1 MAQFPQG
8 LRQIESRCNAG
19 ERRVLDQLRQCL
31 DDQHLV
37 WHDLPVGE
45 TARQPDFIVLGP
57 GLGLLLLE
65 VKDWKLATIRQATPD
80 RVELATAS
88 GPVMT
93 AHPLRQVRDHAMA
106 LADALQRDPALVHDE
121 GPHRGRLA
129 LRYGWGAVMSN
140 LRRAEVAA
148 LPGFDAVFPPARTLL
163 RDDLDDSVD
172 PEAFVQRLSGLF
184 TVDMA
189 QRLTPAQ
196 RERIRWHLFPELRLG
211 APAPVPP
218 AQDNAERPD
227 PQPDEVPDL
236 LQVMDLQQE
245 QVARTLG
252 EGHRVI
258 HGVAGSGKTMI
269 LVHRARLLAHEAEPA
284 RPVLV
289 LCYNRA
295 LADRIEALIAPDEA
309 LRPRLQVRTFHGWCA
324 ELARRHRI
332 AVPPAP
338 EGQDDTD
345 APARLARAVIAAADA
360 GRVPLGGHH
369 AVLIDEA
376 HDFEDGWL
384 RLAAAMSD
392 PAARR
397 LLVLYDDAQSIYQRL
412 RQRFSFASVGIQA
425 RGRTSVLRLNYRNT
439 AEVLGLALR
448 FARGLL
454 PERGRD
460 REAGRGDEDGV
471 AGVAPSSS
479 GRRGPRP
486 VLIRARSEHEEAE
499 LLAARIA
506 DAVAAGTAAGEIA
519 VLCRTRAQMAP
530 IAEAL
535 ARRGL
540 PLQSMGSAGFQHFDW
555 RQAGIRLVTLHS
567 AKGLEFA
574 HVHVAGLQ
582 RLPWRDET
590 LEDAVRLVYVAMT
603 RATQSLVLSCC
614 GSSPV
619 VERLQAALQEQGLEP
634 ALQ

>member
-31 DDQHLV
+31 DDQHIV

-45 TARQPDFIVLGP
+45 AARQPDFIVLGP

-106 LADALQRDPALVHDE
+106 LADLLQRDPALVHDD

-172 PEAFVQRLSGLF
+172 PETFVQRLSGLF
-184 TVDMA
+184 TVDLP

-211 APAPVPP
+211 APAPAPTPAEAPP
-218 AQDNAERPD
+218 
-227 PQPDEVPDL
+227 EVPDL

-252 EGHRVI
+252 DGHRVI

-269 LVHRARLLAHEAEPA
+269 LVHRARLLAREAEPA

-295 LADRIEALIAPDEA
+295 LADRIEALIAPDEP
-309 LRPRLQVRTFHGWCA
+309 LRARLQVRTFHGWCA

-332 AVPPAP
+332 AVPAPP
-338 EGQDDTD
+338 EGQDDAD
-345 APARLARAVIAAADA
+345 APARLAQAVIAAADA

-376 HDFEDGWL
+376 HDFEDDWL
-384 RLAAAMSD
+384 RLAAAMTD

-412 RQRFSFASVGIQA
+412 RRRFSFTSVGIQA

-460 REAGRGDEDGV
+460 REAGRDDEDDRV
-471 AGVAPSSS
+471 TGVAPSSS

-486 VLIRARSEHEEAE
+486 VLIRARSAHEEAE

-506 DAVAAGTAAGEIA
+506 DAVVAGTPLGEIA

-555 RQAGIRLVTLHS
+555 SQAGIRLVTLHS

-619 VERLQAALQEQGLEP
+619 VERLQAAMQEQGLEP

>member
-1 MAQFPQG
+1 MTR
-8 LRQIESRCNAG
+8 L
-19 ERRVLDQLRQCL
+19 
-31 DDQHLV
+31 
-37 WHDLPVGE
+37 DLPLPV
-45 TARQPDFIVLGP
+45 PP
-57 GLGLLLLE
+57 M
-65 VKDWKLATIRQATPD
+65 TPM
-80 RVELATAS
+80 VW
-88 GPVMT
+88 P
-93 AHPLRQVRDHAMA
+93 
-106 LADALQRDPALVHDE
+106 
-121 GPHRGRLA
+121 RLA
-129 LRYGWGAVMSN
+129 VKLMS
-140 LRRAEVAA
+140 
-148 LPGFDAVFPPARTLL
+148 D
-163 RDDLDDSVD
+163 
-172 PEAFVQRLSGLF
+172 
-184 TVDMA
+184 
-189 QRLTPAQ
+189 
-196 RERIRWHLFPELRLG
+196 RLG
-211 APAPVPP
+211 APAPAPTPAEAPP
-218 AQDNAERPD
+218 
-227 PQPDEVPDL
+227 EVPDL

-252 EGHRVI
+252 DGHRVI

-269 LVHRARLLAHEAEPA
+269 LVHRARLLAREAEPA

-295 LADRIEALIAPDEA
+295 LADRIEALIAPDEP
-309 LRPRLQVRTFHGWCA
+309 LRARLQVRTFHGWCA

-332 AVPPAP
+332 AVPAAP

-345 APARLARAVIAAADA
+345 APARLAQAVIAAADA

-384 RLAAAMSD
+384 RLAAAMTD

-412 RQRFSFASVGIQA
+412 RRRFSFTSVGIQA

-460 REAGRGDEDGV
+460 REAGRDDEDDRV
-471 AGVAPSSS
+471 TGVAPSSS

-506 DAVAAGTAAGEIA
+506 DAVVAGTPLGEIA

-555 RQAGIRLVTLHS
+555 SQAGIRLVTLHS

-614 GSSPV
+614 GPSPV
-619 VERLQAALQEQGLEP
+619 VERLQAALLEQGLEP

>member
-31 DDQHLV
+31 DDQHIV

-45 TARQPDFIVLGP
+45 AARQPDFIVLGP

-106 LADALQRDPALVHDE
+106 LADLLQRDPALVHDD

-172 PEAFVQRLSGLF
+172 PETFVQRLSGLF
-184 TVDMA
+184 TVDLA

-211 APAPVPP
+211 APAPAPTPAEAPP
-218 AQDNAERPD
+218 
-227 PQPDEVPDL
+227 EVPDL

-252 EGHRVI
+252 DGHRVI

-269 LVHRARLLAHEAEPA
+269 LVHRARLLAREAEPA

-295 LADRIEALIAPDEA
+295 LADRIEALVAPDEP
-309 LRPRLQVRTFHGWCA
+309 LRARLQVRTFHGWCA

-332 AVPPAP
+332 AVPAPP
-338 EGQDDTD
+338 EGQDDAD
-345 APARLARAVIAAADA
+345 APARLAQAVIAAADA

-376 HDFEDGWL
+376 HDFEDDWL
-384 RLAAAMSD
+384 RLAAAMTD

-412 RQRFSFASVGIQA
+412 RRRFSFTSVGIQA

-460 REAGRGDEDGV
+460 REAGRDDEDDRV
-471 AGVAPSSS
+471 TGVAPSSS

-486 VLIRARSEHEEAE
+486 VLIRARSAHEEAE

-506 DAVAAGTAAGEIA
+506 DAVVAGTPLGEIA

-555 RQAGIRLVTLHS
+555 SQAGIRLVTLHS

-619 VERLQAALQEQGLEP
+619 VERLQAALQEQGLES

>member
-31 DDQHLV
+31 DDQHIV

-45 TARQPDFIVLGP
+45 AARQPDFIVLGP

-106 LADALQRDPALVHDE
+106 LADLLQRDPALVHDD

-172 PEAFVQRLSGLF
+172 PETFVQRLSGLF
-184 TVDMA
+184 TVDLA

-211 APAPVPP
+211 APAPAPTPAEAPP
-218 AQDNAERPD
+218 
-227 PQPDEVPDL
+227 EVPDL

-252 EGHRVI
+252 DGHRVI

-269 LVHRARLLAHEAEPA
+269 LVHRARLLASEAEPA

-295 LADRIEALIAPDEA
+295 LADRIEALVAPDEP
-309 LRPRLQVRTFHGWCA
+309 LRARLQVRTFHGWCA

-332 AVPPAP
+332 AVPAPP
-338 EGQDDTD
+338 EGQDDAD
-345 APARLARAVIAAADA
+345 APARLAQAVIAAADA

-376 HDFEDGWL
+376 HDFEDDWL
-384 RLAAAMSD
+384 RLAAAMTD

-412 RQRFSFASVGIQA
+412 RRRFSFTSVGIQA

-460 REAGRGDEDGV
+460 REAGRDDEDDRV
-471 AGVAPSSS
+471 TGVAPSSS

-506 DAVAAGTAAGEIA
+506 DAVVAGTPLGEIA

-555 RQAGIRLVTLHS
+555 SQAGIRLVTLHS

>member
-31 DDQHLV
+31 DDQHIV

-45 TARQPDFIVLGP
+45 AARQPDFIVLGP

-106 LADALQRDPALVHDE
+106 LADLLQRDPALVHDD

-172 PEAFVQRLSGLF
+172 PETFVQRLSGLF
-184 TVDMA
+184 TVDLA

-211 APAPVPP
+211 APAPAPTPAEAPP
-218 AQDNAERPD
+218 
-227 PQPDEVPDL
+227 EVPDL

-252 EGHRVI
+252 DGHRVI

-269 LVHRARLLAHEAEPA
+269 LVHRARLLAREAEPA

-295 LADRIEALIAPDEA
+295 LADRIEALIAPDEP
-309 LRPRLQVRTFHGWCA
+309 LRARLQVRTFHGWCA

-332 AVPPAP
+332 AVPAPP
-338 EGQDDTD
+338 EGQDDAD
-345 APARLARAVIAAADA
+345 APARLAQAVIAAADA

-384 RLAAAMSD
+384 RLAAAMTD

-412 RQRFSFASVGIQA
+412 RRRFSFTSVGIQA

-460 REAGRGDEDGV
+460 REAGRDDEDDRV
-471 AGVAPSSS
+471 TGVAPSSS

-506 DAVAAGTAAGEIA
+506 DAVVAGTPLGEIA

-555 RQAGIRLVTLHS
+555 SQAGIRLVTLHS

>member
-31 DDQHLV
+31 DDQHIV

-45 TARQPDFIVLGP
+45 AARQPDFIVLGP

-106 LADALQRDPALVHDE
+106 LADLLQRDPALVHDD

-172 PEAFVQRLSGLF
+172 PETFVQRLSGLF
-184 TVDMA
+184 TVDLA

-211 APAPVPP
+211 APAPAPTPAEAPP
-218 AQDNAERPD
+218 
-227 PQPDEVPDL
+227 EVPDL

-252 EGHRVI
+252 DGHRVI

-269 LVHRARLLAHEAEPA
+269 LVHRARLLAREAEPA

-295 LADRIEALIAPDEA
+295 LADRIEALIAPDEP
-309 LRPRLQVRTFHGWCA
+309 LRARLQVRTFHGWCA

-332 AVPPAP
+332 AVPAPP
-338 EGQDDTD
+338 EGQDDAD
-345 APARLARAVIAAADA
+345 APARLAQAVIAAADA

-384 RLAAAMSD
+384 RLAAAMTD

-412 RQRFSFASVGIQA
+412 RRRFSFTSVGIQA

-460 REAGRGDEDGV
+460 REAGRDDEDDRV
-471 AGVAPSSS
+471 TGVAPSSS

-506 DAVAAGTAAGEIA
+506 DAVVAGTPLGEIA

-555 RQAGIRLVTLHS
+555 SQAGIRLVTLHS

-582 RLPWRDET
+582 RLPWRYET

-614 GSSPV
+614 GPSPV
-619 VERLQAALQEQGLEP
+619 VERLQAALLEQGLEP

>member
-1 MAQFPQG
+1 MRSG
-8 LRQIESRCNAG
+8 RRKISR
-19 ERRVLDQLRQCL
+19 D
-31 DDQHLV
+31 
-37 WHDLPVGE
+37 
-45 TARQPDFIVLGP
+45 
-57 GLGLLLLE
+57 
-65 VKDWKLATIRQATPD
+65 
-80 RVELATAS
+80 
-88 GPVMT
+88 
-93 AHPLRQVRDHAMA
+93 VRKIT
-106 LADALQRDPALVHDE
+106 
-121 GPHRGRLA
+121 G
-129 LRYGWGAVMSN
+129 
-140 LRRAEVAA
+140 LRRAEYR
-148 LPGFDAVFPPARTLL
+148 ARSPIL
-163 RDDLDDSVD
+163 
-172 PEAFVQRLSGLF
+172 RLSGANVLVGNLDF
-184 TVDMA
+184 GD
-189 QRLTPAQ
+189 QRVKL
-196 RERIRWHLFPELRLG
+196 RI
-211 APAPVPP
+211 V
-218 AQDNAERPD
+218 
-227 PQPDEVPDL
+227 
-236 LQVMDLQQE
+236 
-245 QVARTLG
+245 VALP
-252 EGHRVI
+252 
-258 HGVAGSGKTMI
+258 GVAGSGKTMI
-269 LVHRARLLAHEAEPA
+269 LVHRARLLAREAEPA

-295 LADRIEALIAPDEA
+295 LADRIEALVAPDEP
-309 LRPRLQVRTFHGWCA
+309 LRARLQVRTFHGWCA

-332 AVPPAP
+332 AVPAPP
-338 EGQDDTD
+338 EGQDDAD
-345 APARLARAVIAAADA
+345 APARLAQAVIAAADA

-384 RLAAAMSD
+384 RLAAAMTD

-412 RQRFSFASVGIQA
+412 RRRFSFTSVGIQA

-460 REAGRGDEDGV
+460 REAGRDDEDDRV
-471 AGVAPSSS
+471 TGVAPSSS

-486 VLIRARSEHEEAE
+486 VLIRARSAHEEAE

-506 DAVAAGTAAGEIA
+506 DAVVAGTPLGEIA

-555 RQAGIRLVTLHS
+555 SQAGIRLVTLHS

>member
-31 DDQHLV
+31 DDQHIV

-45 TARQPDFIVLGP
+45 AARQPDFIVLGP

-106 LADALQRDPALVHDE
+106 LADLLQRDPALVHDD

-172 PEAFVQRLSGLF
+172 PETFVQRLCGLF
-184 TVDMA
+184 TVDLP

-211 APAPVPP
+211 APAPAPTPAEAPP
-218 AQDNAERPD
+218 
-227 PQPDEVPDL
+227 EVPDL

-252 EGHRVI
+252 DGHRVI

-269 LVHRARLLAHEAEPA
+269 LVHRARLLAREAEPA

-295 LADRIEALIAPDEA
+295 LADRIEALIAPDEP
-309 LRPRLQVRTFHGWCA
+309 LRARLQVRTFHGWCA

-332 AVPPAP
+332 AVPAPP
-338 EGQDDTD
+338 EGQDDAD
-345 APARLARAVIAAADA
+345 APARLAQAVIAAADA

-376 HDFEDGWL
+376 HDFEDDWL
-384 RLAAAMSD
+384 RLAAAMTD

-412 RQRFSFASVGIQA
+412 RRRFSFTSVGIQA

-460 REAGRGDEDGV
+460 REAGRDDEDDRV
-471 AGVAPSSS
+471 TGVAPSSS

-506 DAVAAGTAAGEIA
+506 DAVVAGTPLGEIA

-555 RQAGIRLVTLHS
+555 SQAGIRLVTLHS

>member
-31 DDQHLV
+31 DDQHIV

-45 TARQPDFIVLGP
+45 AARQPDFIVLGP

-106 LADALQRDPALVHDE
+106 LADLLQRDPALVHDD

-172 PEAFVQRLSGLF
+172 PETFVHRLCGLF
-184 TVDMA
+184 TVDLP

-211 APAPVPP
+211 APAPAPTPAEAPP
-218 AQDNAERPD
+218 
-227 PQPDEVPDL
+227 EVPDL

-252 EGHRVI
+252 DGHRVI

-269 LVHRARLLAHEAEPA
+269 LVHRARLLASEAEPA

-295 LADRIEALIAPDEA
+295 LADRIEALIAPDEP
-309 LRPRLQVRTFHGWCA
+309 LRARLQVRTFHGWCA

-332 AVPPAP
+332 AVPAAP

-345 APARLARAVIAAADA
+345 APERLAQAVIAAADA

-384 RLAAAMSD
+384 RLAAAMTD

-412 RQRFSFASVGIQA
+412 RRRFSFTSVGIQA

-460 REAGRGDEDGV
+460 REAGRDDEDDRV
-471 AGVAPSSS
+471 TGVAPSSS

-506 DAVAAGTAAGEIA
+506 DAVVAGTPLGEIA

-540 PLQSMGSAGFQHFDW
+540 PLQSMGSTGFQHFDW
-555 RQAGIRLVTLHS
+555 SQAGIRLVTLHS

-614 GSSPV
+614 GPSPV

>member
-19 ERRVLDQLRQCL
+19 ERRVLDQLRQRL
-31 DDQHLV
+31 DDQHIV

-45 TARQPDFIVLGP
+45 AARQPDFIVLGP

-106 LADALQRDPALVHDE
+106 LADLLQRDPALVHDD

-172 PEAFVQRLSGLF
+172 PETFVQRLSGLF
-184 TVDMA
+184 TVDLA

-211 APAPVPP
+211 APAPAPTPAEAPP
-218 AQDNAERPD
+218 
-227 PQPDEVPDL
+227 EVPDL

-252 EGHRVI
+252 DGHRVI

-269 LVHRARLLAHEAEPA
+269 LVHRARLLAREAEPA

-295 LADRIEALIAPDEA
+295 LADRIEALVAPDEP
-309 LRPRLQVRTFHGWCA
+309 LRARLQVRTFHGWCA

-332 AVPPAP
+332 AVPAPP
-338 EGQDDTD
+338 EGQDDAD
-345 APARLARAVIAAADA
+345 APARLAQAVIAAADA

-384 RLAAAMSD
+384 RLAAAMTD

-412 RQRFSFASVGIQA
+412 RRRFSFTSVGIQA

-460 REAGRGDEDGV
+460 REAGRDDEDDRV
-471 AGVAPSSS
+471 TGVAPSSS

-486 VLIRARSEHEEAE
+486 VLIRARSAHEEAE

-506 DAVAAGTAAGEIA
+506 DAVVAGTPLGEIA

-555 RQAGIRLVTLHS
+555 SQAGIRLVTLHS

>member
-19 ERRVLDQLRQCL
+19 ERRVFDQLRQCL
-31 DDQHLV
+31 DDQHIV

-45 TARQPDFIVLGP
+45 AARQPDFIVLGP

-106 LADALQRDPALVHDE
+106 LADLLQRDPALVHDD

-172 PEAFVQRLSGLF
+172 PETFVHRLCGLF
-184 TVDMA
+184 TVDLP

-211 APAPVPP
+211 APAPAPTPAEAPP
-218 AQDNAERPD
+218 
-227 PQPDEVPDL
+227 EVPDL

-252 EGHRVI
+252 DGHRVI

-269 LVHRARLLAHEAEPA
+269 LVHRARLLASEAEPA

-295 LADRIEALIAPDEA
+295 LADRIEALIAPDEP
-309 LRPRLQVRTFHGWCA
+309 LRARLQVRTFHGWCA

-332 AVPPAP
+332 AVPAAP

-345 APARLARAVIAAADA
+345 APERLAQAVIAAADA

-384 RLAAAMSD
+384 RLAAAMTD

-412 RQRFSFASVGIQA
+412 RRRFSFTSVGIQA

-460 REAGRGDEDGV
+460 REAGRDDEDDRV
-471 AGVAPSSS
+471 TGVAPSSS

-486 VLIRARSEHEEAE
+486 VLIRARSAHEEAE

-506 DAVAAGTAAGEIA
+506 DAVVAGTPLGEIA

-540 PLQSMGSAGFQHFDW
+540 PLQSMGSTGFQHFDW
-555 RQAGIRLVTLHS
+555 SQAGIRLVTLHS

-614 GSSPV
+614 GPSPV

>member
-8 LRQIESRCNAG
+8 LHQIESRCNAG

-31 DDQHLV
+31 DDRHLV
-37 WHDLPVGE
+37 WHDLPVGA

-80 RVELATAS
+80 QVELATAS
-88 GPVMT
+88 GPVRT
-93 AHPLRQVRDHAMA
+93 AHPLRQARDHAMA
-106 LADALQRDPALVHDE
+106 LADALQRDPALVHDD

-129 LRYGWGAVMSN
+129 FRYGWGAVMSN

-148 LPGFDAVFPPARTLL
+148 LPGFDAVFPPVRTLL

-172 PEAFVQRLSGLF
+172 PDAFVQRLSRLF
-184 TVDMA
+184 TVDLP

-196 RERIRWHLFPELRLG
+196 GDRIRWHLFPELRLG
-211 APAPVPP
+211 APPTLP
-218 AQDNAERPD
+218 PD
-227 PQPDEVPDL
+227 PENAAPAEPPDAVPDL

-252 EGHRVI
+252 DGHRVI

-269 LVHRARLLAHEAEPA
+269 LVHRARRLAQEAEPA

-295 LADRIEALIAPDEA
+295 LADRIEALIAPDEP
-309 LRPRLQVRTFHGWCA
+309 LRTRLQVRTFHGWCA

-332 AVPPAP
+332 AVPAAP
-338 EGQDDTD
+338 EGQDDAD
-345 APARLARAVIAAADA
+345 APARLAQAVIAAADA
-360 GRVPLGGHH
+360 GRVPLGVHH

-384 RLAAAMSD
+384 RLAAAMAD
-392 PAARR
+392 PGARR
-397 LLVLYDDAQSIYQRL
+397 LLVLYDDAQSIYQRQ
-412 RQRFSFASVGIQA
+412 RRRFSFARVGIQA

-454 PERGRD
+454 PERGHD
-460 REAGRGDEDGV
+460 REAGRGDEDDG
-471 AGVAPSSS
+471 ARGVAPSSS

-486 VLIRARSEHEEAE
+486 VLIRARNEWDEAE
-499 LLAARIA
+499 LLAERIA
-506 DAVAAGTAAGEIA
+506 SAAAEGTPLDEIA

-540 PLQSMGSAGFQHFDW
+540 PLQSMGQVGFQHFDW
-555 RQAGIRLVTLHS
+555 QQTGIRLITLHS

-574 HVHVAGLQ
+574 QVHVAGLQ

-603 RATQSLVLSCC
+603 RATQALVLSCC
-614 GSSPV
+614 GTSPV
-619 VERLQAALQEQGLEP
+619 VERLQAALQAGDATP
-634 ALQ
+634 V

>member
-31 DDQHLV
+31 DDQHIV

-45 TARQPDFIVLGP
+45 AARQPDFIVLGP

-106 LADALQRDPALVHDE
+106 LADLLQRDPALVHDD

-172 PEAFVQRLSGLF
+172 PETFVQRLSGLF
-184 TVDMA
+184 TVDLA

-211 APAPVPP
+211 APAPAPTPAEAPP
-218 AQDNAERPD
+218 
-227 PQPDEVPDL
+227 EVPDL

-252 EGHRVI
+252 DGHRVI

-269 LVHRARLLAHEAEPA
+269 LVHRARLLAREAEPA

-295 LADRIEALIAPDEA
+295 LADRIEALVAPDEP
-309 LRPRLQVRTFHGWCA
+309 LRARLQVRTFHGWCA

-332 AVPPAP
+332 AVPAAP
-338 EGQDDTD
+338 EGPDDAD
-345 APARLARAVIAAADA
+345 APARLAQAVIAAADA

-384 RLAAAMSD
+384 RLAAAMAD
-392 PAARR
+392 PGARR

-412 RQRFSFASVGIQA
+412 RRRFSFTSVGIQA

-460 REAGRGDEDGV
+460 REAGRDDEDDRV
-471 AGVAPSSS
+471 TGVAPSSS

-506 DAVAAGTAAGEIA
+506 DAVVAGTPLGEIA

-555 RQAGIRLVTLHS
+555 SQAGIRLVTLHS

-619 VERLQAALQEQGLEP
+619 VERLQAALQEQGLES

>member
-31 DDQHLV
+31 DDQHIV

-45 TARQPDFIVLGP
+45 AARQPDFIVLGP

-106 LADALQRDPALVHDE
+106 LADLLQRDPALVHDD

-172 PEAFVQRLSGLF
+172 PETFVQRLSGLF
-184 TVDMA
+184 TVDLA

-211 APAPVPP
+211 APAPAPTPAEAPP
-218 AQDNAERPD
+218 
-227 PQPDEVPDL
+227 EVPDL

-252 EGHRVI
+252 DGHRVI

-269 LVHRARLLAHEAEPA
+269 LVHRARLLAREAEPA

-295 LADRIEALIAPDEA
+295 LADRIEALIAPDEP
-309 LRPRLQVRTFHGWCA
+309 LRARLQVRTFHGWCA

-332 AVPPAP
+332 AVPAPP
-338 EGQDDTD
+338 EGQDDSD
-345 APARLARAVIAAADA
+345 APARLAQAVIAAADA

-384 RLAAAMSD
+384 RLAAAMTD

-412 RQRFSFASVGIQA
+412 RRRFSFTSVGIQA

-460 REAGRGDEDGV
+460 REAGRDDEDDRV
-471 AGVAPSSS
+471 TGVAPSSS

-506 DAVAAGTAAGEIA
+506 DAVVAGTPLGEIA

-555 RQAGIRLVTLHS
+555 SQAGIRLVTLHS

-614 GSSPV
+614 GPSPV

>member
-31 DDQHLV
+31 DDQHIV

-45 TARQPDFIVLGP
+45 AARQPDFIVLGP

-106 LADALQRDPALVHDE
+106 LADLLQRDPALVHDD

-172 PEAFVQRLSGLF
+172 PETFVQRLSGLF
-184 TVDMA
+184 TVDLA

-211 APAPVPP
+211 EPAPAPAAMPP
-218 AQDNAERPD
+218 ETLP
-227 PQPDEVPDL
+227 EVPDL

-252 EGHRVI
+252 DGHRVI

-269 LVHRARLLAHEAEPA
+269 LVHRARLLAREAEPA

-295 LADRIEALIAPDEA
+295 LADRIEALIAPDEP
-309 LRPRLQVRTFHGWCA
+309 LRARLQVRTFHGWCA

-332 AVPPAP
+332 AVPAPP
-338 EGQDDTD
+338 EGQDDAD
-345 APARLARAVIAAADA
+345 APARLAQAVIAAADA

-376 HDFEDGWL
+376 HDFEDDWL
-384 RLAAAMSD
+384 RLAAAMTD

-412 RQRFSFASVGIQA
+412 RRRFSFTSVGIQA

-460 REAGRGDEDGV
+460 REAGRDDEDDRV
-471 AGVAPSSS
+471 TGVAPSSS

-486 VLIRARSEHEEAE
+486 VLIRARSAHEEAE

-506 DAVAAGTAAGEIA
+506 DAVVAGTPLGEIA

-555 RQAGIRLVTLHS
+555 SQAGIRLVTLHS

>member
-31 DDQHLV
+31 DDQHIV

-45 TARQPDFIVLGP
+45 AARQPDFIVLGP

-106 LADALQRDPALVHDE
+106 LADLLQRDPALVHDD

-172 PEAFVQRLSGLF
+172 PETFVQRLSGLF
-184 TVDMA
+184 TVDLA

-211 APAPVPP
+211 APAPAPTPAEAPP
-218 AQDNAERPD
+218 
-227 PQPDEVPDL
+227 EVPDL

-252 EGHRVI
+252 DGHRVI

-269 LVHRARLLAHEAEPA
+269 LVHRARLLAREAEPA

-295 LADRIEALIAPDEA
+295 LADRIEALVAPDEP
-309 LRPRLQVRTFHGWCA
+309 LRARLQVRTFHGWCA

-332 AVPPAP
+332 AVPAPP
-338 EGQDDTD
+338 EGQDDAD
-345 APARLARAVIAAADA
+345 APARLAQAVIAAADA

-384 RLAAAMSD
+384 RLAAAMTD

-412 RQRFSFASVGIQA
+412 RRRFSFTSVGIQA

-460 REAGRGDEDGV
+460 REAGRDDEDDRV
-471 AGVAPSSS
+471 TGVAPSSS

-506 DAVAAGTAAGEIA
+506 DAVVAGTPLGEIA

-555 RQAGIRLVTLHS
+555 SQAGIRLVTLHS

>member
-31 DDQHLV
+31 DDQHIV

-45 TARQPDFIVLGP
+45 AARQPDFIVLGP

-106 LADALQRDPALVHDE
+106 LADLLQRDPALVHDD

-172 PEAFVQRLSGLF
+172 PETFVQRLSGLF
-184 TVDMA
+184 TVDLA

-211 APAPVPP
+211 APAPAPPP
-218 AQDNAERPD
+218 AEAP
-227 PQPDEVPDL
+227 PEVPDL

-252 EGHRVI
+252 DGHRVI

-269 LVHRARLLAHEAEPA
+269 LVHRARLLAREAEPA

-295 LADRIEALIAPDEA
+295 LADRIEALVAPDEP
-309 LRPRLQVRTFHGWCA
+309 LRARLQVRTFHGWCA

-332 AVPPAP
+332 AVPAAP

-345 APARLARAVIAAADA
+345 APARLAQAVIAAADA

-384 RLAAAMSD
+384 RLAAAMTD

-412 RQRFSFASVGIQA
+412 RRRFSFTSVGIQA
-425 RGRTSVLRLNYRNT
+425 RGRTSVLQLNYRNT

-460 REAGRGDEDGV
+460 REAGRDDEDDRV
-471 AGVAPSSS
+471 TGVAPSSS

-486 VLIRARSEHEEAE
+486 VLIRARSAHEEAE

-506 DAVAAGTAAGEIA
+506 DAVVAGTPLGEIA

-540 PLQSMGSAGFQHFDW
+540 PLQSMGSTGFQHFDW
-555 RQAGIRLVTLHS
+555 SQAGIRLVTLHS

-614 GSSPV
+614 GPSPV
-619 VERLQAALQEQGLEP
+619 VERLQAAMQEQGLEP

>member
-31 DDQHLV
+31 DDQHIV

-45 TARQPDFIVLGP
+45 AARQPDFIVLGP

-106 LADALQRDPALVHDE
+106 LADLLQRDPALVHDD

-172 PEAFVQRLSGLF
+172 PETFVQRLSGLF
-184 TVDMA
+184 TVDLA

-211 APAPVPP
+211 EPAPAPAAMPP
-218 AQDNAERPD
+218 ETLP
-227 PQPDEVPDL
+227 EVPDL

-252 EGHRVI
+252 DGHRVI

-269 LVHRARLLAHEAEPA
+269 LVHRARLLAREAEPA

-295 LADRIEALIAPDEA
+295 LADRIEALIAPDEP
-309 LRPRLQVRTFHGWCA
+309 LRARLQVRTFHGWCA

-332 AVPPAP
+332 AVPAAP
-338 EGQDDTD
+338 EGQDDAD
-345 APARLARAVIAAADA
+345 APARLAQAVIAAADA

-376 HDFEDGWL
+376 HDFEDDWL
-384 RLAAAMSD
+384 RLAAAMTD

-412 RQRFSFASVGIQA
+412 RRRFSFTSVGIQA

-460 REAGRGDEDGV
+460 REAGRDDEDDRV
-471 AGVAPSSS
+471 TGVAPSSS

-486 VLIRARSEHEEAE
+486 VLIRARSAHEEAE

-506 DAVAAGTAAGEIA
+506 DAVVAGTPLGEIA

-555 RQAGIRLVTLHS
+555 SQAGIRLVTLHS

-619 VERLQAALQEQGLEP
+619 VERLQAALQEQGLES

>member
-31 DDQHLV
+31 DDQHIV

-45 TARQPDFIVLGP
+45 AARQPDFIVLGP

-106 LADALQRDPALVHDE
+106 LADLLQRDPALVHDD
-121 GPHRGRLA
+121 GLHRGRLA

-184 TVDMA
+184 TVDLA

-211 APAPVPP
+211 APAPAPPP
-218 AQDNAERPD
+218 AEAP
-227 PQPDEVPDL
+227 PEVPDL

-252 EGHRVI
+252 DGHRVI

-269 LVHRARLLAHEAEPA
+269 LVHRARLLAREAEPA

-295 LADRIEALIAPDEA
+295 LADRIEALVAPDEP
-309 LRPRLQVRTFHGWCA
+309 LRARLQVRTFHGWCA

-332 AVPPAP
+332 AVPAAP
-338 EGQDDTD
+338 EGQDDAD
-345 APARLARAVIAAADA
+345 APARLAQAVIAAADA

-384 RLAAAMSD
+384 RLAAAMTD

-412 RQRFSFASVGIQA
+412 RRRFSFTSVGIQA

-460 REAGRGDEDGV
+460 REAGRDDEDDRV
-471 AGVAPSSS
+471 TGVAPSSS

-506 DAVAAGTAAGEIA
+506 DAVVAGTPLGEIA
-519 VLCRTRAQMAP
+519 VLCRTRSQMAP

-555 RQAGIRLVTLHS
+555 SQAGIRLVTLHS

-614 GSSPV
+614 GPSPV
-619 VERLQAALQEQGLEP
+619 VERLQAALLEQGLEP

>member
-19 ERRVLDQLRQCL
+19 ERRVFDQLRQCL
-31 DDQHLV
+31 DDQHIV

-45 TARQPDFIVLGP
+45 AARQPDFIVLGP

-106 LADALQRDPALVHDE
+106 LADLLQRDPALVHDD

-172 PEAFVQRLSGLF
+172 PETFVHRLCGLF
-184 TVDMA
+184 TVDLP

-211 APAPVPP
+211 APAPAPTPAEAPP
-218 AQDNAERPD
+218 
-227 PQPDEVPDL
+227 EVPDL

-252 EGHRVI
+252 DGHRVI

-269 LVHRARLLAHEAEPA
+269 LVHRARLLASEAEPA

-295 LADRIEALIAPDEA
+295 LADRIEALIAPDEP
-309 LRPRLQVRTFHGWCA
+309 LRARLQVRTFHGWCA

-332 AVPPAP
+332 AVPAAP

-345 APARLARAVIAAADA
+345 APERLAQAVIAAADA

-384 RLAAAMSD
+384 RLAAAMTD

-412 RQRFSFASVGIQA
+412 RRRFSFTSVGIQA

-460 REAGRGDEDGV
+460 REAGRDDEDDRV
-471 AGVAPSSS
+471 TGVAPSSS

-486 VLIRARSEHEEAE
+486 VLIRARSAHEEAE

-506 DAVAAGTAAGEIA
+506 DAVVAGTPLGEIA

-555 RQAGIRLVTLHS
+555 SQAGIRLVTLHS

>member
-31 DDQHLV
+31 DDQHIV

-45 TARQPDFIVLGP
+45 AARQPDFIVLGP

-106 LADALQRDPALVHDE
+106 LADLLQRDPALVHDD

-172 PEAFVQRLSGLF
+172 PETFVHRLCGLF
-184 TVDMA
+184 TVDLP

-211 APAPVPP
+211 APAPAPTPAEAPP
-218 AQDNAERPD
+218 
-227 PQPDEVPDL
+227 EVPDL

-252 EGHRVI
+252 DGHRVI

-269 LVHRARLLAHEAEPA
+269 LVHRARLLAQEAEPA

-295 LADRIEALIAPDEA
+295 LADRIEALIAPDEP
-309 LRPRLQVRTFHGWCA
+309 LRARLQVRTFHGWCA

-332 AVPPAP
+332 AVPAAP
-338 EGQDDTD
+338 EGPDDAD
-345 APARLARAVIAAADA
+345 APARLAQAVIAAADA

-384 RLAAAMSD
+384 RLAAAMAD
-392 PAARR
+392 PGARR

-412 RQRFSFASVGIQA
+412 RRRFSFTSVGIQA

-460 REAGRGDEDGV
+460 REAGRDDEDDRV
-471 AGVAPSSS
+471 TGVAPSSS

-506 DAVAAGTAAGEIA
+506 DAVVAGTPLGEIA

-555 RQAGIRLVTLHS
+555 SQAGIRLVTLHS

-619 VERLQAALQEQGLEP
+619 VERLQAALQEQGLES

>member
-31 DDQHLV
+31 DDQHIV

-45 TARQPDFIVLGP
+45 AARQPDFIVLGP

-106 LADALQRDPALVHDE
+106 LADLLQRDPALVHDD

-172 PEAFVQRLSGLF
+172 PETFVQRLSGLF
-184 TVDMA
+184 TVDLA

-211 APAPVPP
+211 APAPAPTPAEAPP
-218 AQDNAERPD
+218 
-227 PQPDEVPDL
+227 EVPDL

-252 EGHRVI
+252 DGHRVI

-269 LVHRARLLAHEAEPA
+269 LVHRARLLAREAEPA

-295 LADRIEALIAPDEA
+295 LADRIEALIAPDEP
-309 LRPRLQVRTFHGWCA
+309 LRARLQVRTFHGWCA

-332 AVPPAP
+332 AVPAPP
-338 EGQDDTD
+338 EGQDDAD
-345 APARLARAVIAAADA
+345 APARLAQAVIAAADA

-384 RLAAAMSD
+384 RLAAAMTD

-412 RQRFSFASVGIQA
+412 RRRFSFTSVGIQA

-460 REAGRGDEDGV
+460 REAGRDDEDDRV
-471 AGVAPSSS
+471 TGVAPSSS

-486 VLIRARSEHEEAE
+486 VLIRARSAHEEAE

-506 DAVAAGTAAGEIA
+506 DAVVAGTPLGEIA

-555 RQAGIRLVTLHS
+555 SQAGIRLVTLHS

>member
-31 DDQHLV
+31 DDQHIV

-45 TARQPDFIVLGP
+45 AARQPDFIVLGP

-106 LADALQRDPALVHDE
+106 LADLLQRDPALVHDD

-172 PEAFVQRLSGLF
+172 PETFVQRLSGLF
-184 TVDMA
+184 TVDLA

-211 APAPVPP
+211 APAPAPTPAEAPP
-218 AQDNAERPD
+218 
-227 PQPDEVPDL
+227 EVPDL

-252 EGHRVI
+252 DGHRVI

-269 LVHRARLLAHEAEPA
+269 LVHRARLLAREAEPA

-295 LADRIEALIAPDEA
+295 LADRIEALVAPDEP
-309 LRPRLQVRTFHGWCA
+309 LRARLQVRTFHGWCA

-332 AVPPAP
+332 AVPAPP
-338 EGQDDTD
+338 EGQDDAD
-345 APARLARAVIAAADA
+345 APARLAQAVIAAADA

-376 HDFEDGWL
+376 HDFEDDWL
-384 RLAAAMSD
+384 RLAAAMTD

-412 RQRFSFASVGIQA
+412 RRRFSFTSVGIQA

-460 REAGRGDEDGV
+460 REAGRDDEDDRV
-471 AGVAPSSS
+471 TGVAPSSS

-486 VLIRARSEHEEAE
+486 VLIRARSAHEEAE

-506 DAVAAGTAAGEIA
+506 DAVVAGTPLGEIA

-555 RQAGIRLVTLHS
+555 SQAGIRLVTLHS

-614 GSSPV
+614 GPSPV

>member
-31 DDQHLV
+31 DDQHIV

-45 TARQPDFIVLGP
+45 AARQPDFIVLGP

-106 LADALQRDPALVHDE
+106 LADLLQRDPALVHDD

-172 PEAFVQRLSGLF
+172 PETFVQRLSGLF
-184 TVDMA
+184 TVDLA

-211 APAPVPP
+211 APAPAPTPAEAPP
-218 AQDNAERPD
+218 
-227 PQPDEVPDL
+227 EVPDL

-252 EGHRVI
+252 DGHRVI

-269 LVHRARLLAHEAEPA
+269 LVHRARLLAREAEPA

-295 LADRIEALIAPDEA
+295 LADRIEALVAPDEP
-309 LRPRLQVRTFHGWCA
+309 LRARLQVRTFHGWCA

-332 AVPPAP
+332 AVPAAP
-338 EGQDDTD
+338 EGQDDAD
-345 APARLARAVIAAADA
+345 APARLAQAVIAAADA

-384 RLAAAMSD
+384 RLAAAMTD

-412 RQRFSFASVGIQA
+412 RRRFSFTSVGIQA

-460 REAGRGDEDGV
+460 REAGRDDEDDRV
-471 AGVAPSSS
+471 TGVAPSSS

-486 VLIRARSEHEEAE
+486 VLIRARSAHEEAE

-506 DAVAAGTAAGEIA
+506 DAVVAGTPLGEIA

-555 RQAGIRLVTLHS
+555 SQAGIRLVTLHS

>member
-31 DDQHLV
+31 DDQHIV

-45 TARQPDFIVLGP
+45 AARQPDFIVLGP

-88 GPVMT
+88 GPVMA

-106 LADALQRDPALVHDE
+106 LADLLQRDPALVHDD

-172 PEAFVQRLSGLF
+172 PETFVQRLSGLF
-184 TVDMA
+184 TVDLA

-211 APAPVPP
+211 EPAPAPAAMPP
-218 AQDNAERPD
+218 ETLP
-227 PQPDEVPDL
+227 EVPDL

-252 EGHRVI
+252 DGHRVI

-269 LVHRARLLAHEAEPA
+269 LVHRARLLAREAEPA

-295 LADRIEALIAPDEA
+295 LADRIEALIAPDEP
-309 LRPRLQVRTFHGWCA
+309 LRARLQVRTFHGWCA

-332 AVPPAP
+332 AVPAAP
-338 EGQDDTD
+338 EGQDDAD
-345 APARLARAVIAAADA
+345 APARLAQAVIAAADA

-384 RLAAAMSD
+384 RLAAAMTD

-412 RQRFSFASVGIQA
+412 RRRFSFTSVGIQA

-460 REAGRGDEDGV
+460 REAGRDDEDDRV
-471 AGVAPSSS
+471 TGVAPSSS

-506 DAVAAGTAAGEIA
+506 DAVVAGTPLGEIA

-555 RQAGIRLVTLHS
+555 SQAGIRLVTLHS

-619 VERLQAALQEQGLEP
+619 VERLQAALQEQGLES

>member
-31 DDQHLV
+31 DDQHIV

-45 TARQPDFIVLGP
+45 AARQPDFIVLGP

-106 LADALQRDPALVHDE
+106 LADLLQRDPALVHDD

-172 PEAFVQRLSGLF
+172 PETFVQRLSGLF
-184 TVDMA
+184 TVDLA

-211 APAPVPP
+211 EPAPAPAAMPP
-218 AQDNAERPD
+218 ETLP
-227 PQPDEVPDL
+227 EVPDL

-252 EGHRVI
+252 DGHRVI

-269 LVHRARLLAHEAEPA
+269 LVHRARLLAREAEPA

-295 LADRIEALIAPDEA
+295 LADRIEALVAPDEP
-309 LRPRLQVRTFHGWCA
+309 LRARLQVRTFHGWCA

-332 AVPPAP
+332 AVPAPP
-338 EGQDDTD
+338 EGQDDAD
-345 APARLARAVIAAADA
+345 APARLAQAVIAAADA

-384 RLAAAMSD
+384 RLAAAMTD

-412 RQRFSFASVGIQA
+412 RRRFSFTSVGIQA
-425 RGRTSVLRLNYRNT
+425 RGRTSVLQLNYRNT

-460 REAGRGDEDGV
+460 REAGRDDEDDRV
-471 AGVAPSSS
+471 TGVAPSSS

-486 VLIRARSEHEEAE
+486 VLIRARSAHEEAE

-506 DAVAAGTAAGEIA
+506 DAVVAGTPLGEIA

-555 RQAGIRLVTLHS
+555 SQAGIRLVTLHS

-614 GSSPV
+614 GPSPV
-619 VERLQAALQEQGLEP
+619 VERLQAALLEQGLEP

>member
-31 DDQHLV
+31 DDQHIV

-45 TARQPDFIVLGP
+45 AARQPDFIVLGP

-106 LADALQRDPALVHDE
+106 LADLLQRDPALVHDD

-172 PEAFVQRLSGLF
+172 PETFVQRLSGLF
-184 TVDMA
+184 TVDLA

-211 APAPVPP
+211 EPAPAPAAMPP
-218 AQDNAERPD
+218 ETLP
-227 PQPDEVPDL
+227 EVPDL

-252 EGHRVI
+252 DGHRVI

-269 LVHRARLLAHEAEPA
+269 LVHRARLLAREAEPA

-295 LADRIEALIAPDEA
+295 LADRIEALVAPDEP
-309 LRPRLQVRTFHGWCA
+309 LRARLQVRTFHGWCA

-332 AVPPAP
+332 AVPAPP
-338 EGQDDTD
+338 EGQDDSD
-345 APARLARAVIAAADA
+345 APARLAQAVIAAADA

-384 RLAAAMSD
+384 RLAAAMTD

-412 RQRFSFASVGIQA
+412 RRRFSFTSVGIQA
-425 RGRTSVLRLNYRNT
+425 RGRTSVLQLNYRNT

-460 REAGRGDEDGV
+460 REAGRDDEDDRV
-471 AGVAPSSS
+471 TGVAPSSS

-486 VLIRARSEHEEAE
+486 VLIRARSAHEEAE

-506 DAVAAGTAAGEIA
+506 DAVVAGTPLGEIA

-555 RQAGIRLVTLHS
+555 SQAGIRLVTLHS

-614 GSSPV
+614 GPSPV
-619 VERLQAALQEQGLEP
+619 VERLQAALLEQGLEP

>member
-31 DDQHLV
+31 DDQHIV

-45 TARQPDFIVLGP
+45 AARQPDFIVLGP

-106 LADALQRDPALVHDE
+106 LADLLQRDPALVHDD

-148 LPGFDAVFPPARTLL
+148 LPGFDAVFPPSRTLL

-172 PEAFVQRLSGLF
+172 PVAFVQRLSGLF
-184 TVDMA
+184 TVDLA

-211 APAPVPP
+211 APAPAPAPTPAEAPP
-218 AQDNAERPD
+218 
-227 PQPDEVPDL
+227 EVPDL

-252 EGHRVI
+252 DGHRVI

-269 LVHRARLLAHEAEPA
+269 LVHRARLLAREAEPA

-295 LADRIEALIAPDEA
+295 LADRIEALIAPDEP
-309 LRPRLQVRTFHGWCA
+309 LRARLQVRTFHGWCA

-332 AVPPAP
+332 AVPAAP

-345 APARLARAVIAAADA
+345 APARLAQAVIAAADA

-384 RLAAAMSD
+384 RLAAAMTD

-412 RQRFSFASVGIQA
+412 RRRFSFTSVGIQA

-460 REAGRGDEDGV
+460 REAGRDDEDDRIT
-471 AGVAPSSS
+471 GVAPSSS

-506 DAVAAGTAAGEIA
+506 DAVVAGTPPGEIA

-540 PLQSMGSAGFQHFDW
+540 PLQSMGSTGFQHFDW
-555 RQAGIRLVTLHS
+555 SQAGIRLVTLHS

-614 GSSPV
+614 GPSPV

>member
-31 DDQHLV
+31 DDQHIV

-45 TARQPDFIVLGP
+45 AARQPDFIVLGP

-106 LADALQRDPALVHDE
+106 LADLLQRDPALVHDD

-172 PEAFVQRLSGLF
+172 PETFVQRLSGLF
-184 TVDMA
+184 TVDLA

-211 APAPVPP
+211 EPAPAPAAMPP
-218 AQDNAERPD
+218 ETLP
-227 PQPDEVPDL
+227 EVPDL

-252 EGHRVI
+252 DGHRVI

-269 LVHRARLLAHEAEPA
+269 LVHRARLLAREAEPA

-295 LADRIEALIAPDEA
+295 LADRIEALIAPDEP
-309 LRPRLQVRTFHGWCA
+309 LRARLQVRTFHGWCA

-332 AVPPAP
+332 AVPAPP
-338 EGQDDTD
+338 EGQDDAD
-345 APARLARAVIAAADA
+345 APARLAQAVIAAADA

-384 RLAAAMSD
+384 RLAAAMTD

-412 RQRFSFASVGIQA
+412 RRRFSFTSVGIQA

-460 REAGRGDEDGV
+460 REAGRDDEDDRV
-471 AGVAPSSS
+471 TGVAPSSS

-486 VLIRARSEHEEAE
+486 VLIRARSAHEEAE

-506 DAVAAGTAAGEIA
+506 DAVVAGTPLGEIA

-555 RQAGIRLVTLHS
+555 SQAGIRLVTLHS

>member
-31 DDQHLV
+31 DDQHIV

-45 TARQPDFIVLGP
+45 AARQPDFIVLGP

-106 LADALQRDPALVHDE
+106 LADLLQRDPALVHDD

-172 PEAFVQRLSGLF
+172 PETFVQRLSGLF
-184 TVDMA
+184 TVDLA

-211 APAPVPP
+211 APAPAPTPAEAPP
-218 AQDNAERPD
+218 
-227 PQPDEVPDL
+227 EVPDL

-252 EGHRVI
+252 DGHRVI

-269 LVHRARLLAHEAEPA
+269 LVHRARLLAREAEPA

-295 LADRIEALIAPDEA
+295 LADRIEALIAPDEP
-309 LRPRLQVRTFHGWCA
+309 LRARLQVRTFHGWCA

-332 AVPPAP
+332 AVPAAP
-338 EGQDDTD
+338 EGPDDAD
-345 APARLARAVIAAADA
+345 APARLAQAVIAAADA

-384 RLAAAMSD
+384 RLAAAMTD

-412 RQRFSFASVGIQA
+412 RRRFSFTSVGIQA

-460 REAGRGDEDGV
+460 REAGRDDEDDRV
-471 AGVAPSSS
+471 TGVAPSSS

-506 DAVAAGTAAGEIA
+506 DAVVAGTPLGEIA

-555 RQAGIRLVTLHS
+555 SQAGIRLVTLHS

>member
-31 DDQHLV
+31 DDQHIV

-45 TARQPDFIVLGP
+45 AARQPDFIVLGP

-106 LADALQRDPALVHDE
+106 LADLLQRDPALVHDD

-148 LPGFDAVFPPARTLL
+148 LPGFAAVFPPARTLL

-172 PEAFVQRLSGLF
+172 PETFVQRLSGLF
-184 TVDMA
+184 TVDLA

-211 APAPVPP
+211 APAPAPTPAEAPP
-218 AQDNAERPD
+218 
-227 PQPDEVPDL
+227 EVPDL

-252 EGHRVI
+252 DGHRVI

-269 LVHRARLLAHEAEPA
+269 LVHRARLLAREAEPA

-295 LADRIEALIAPDEA
+295 LADRIEALVAPDEP
-309 LRPRLQVRTFHGWCA
+309 LRARLQVRTFHGWCA

-332 AVPPAP
+332 AVPAPP
-338 EGQDDTD
+338 EGQDDAD
-345 APARLARAVIAAADA
+345 APARLAQAVIAAADA

-376 HDFEDGWL
+376 HDFEDDWL
-384 RLAAAMSD
+384 RLAAAMTD

-412 RQRFSFASVGIQA
+412 RRRFSFTSVGIQA

-460 REAGRGDEDGV
+460 REAGRDDEDDRV
-471 AGVAPSSS
+471 TGVAPSSS

-486 VLIRARSEHEEAE
+486 VLIRARSAHEEAE

-506 DAVAAGTAAGEIA
+506 DAVVAGTPLGEIA

-555 RQAGIRLVTLHS
+555 SQAGIRLVTLHS

-614 GSSPV
+614 GPSPV
-619 VERLQAALQEQGLEP
+619 VERLQAALLEQGLEP

>member
-31 DDQHLV
+31 DDQHIV

-45 TARQPDFIVLGP
+45 AARQPDFIVLGP

-106 LADALQRDPALVHDE
+106 LADLLQRDPALVHDD

-172 PEAFVQRLSGLF
+172 PETFVQRLSGLF
-184 TVDMA
+184 TVDLA

-211 APAPVPP
+211 EPAPAPAAMPP
-218 AQDNAERPD
+218 ETLP
-227 PQPDEVPDL
+227 EVPDL

-252 EGHRVI
+252 DGHRVI

-269 LVHRARLLAHEAEPA
+269 LVHRARLLAREAEPA

-295 LADRIEALIAPDEA
+295 LADRIEALIAPDEP
-309 LRPRLQVRTFHGWCA
+309 LRARLQVRTFHGWCA

-332 AVPPAP
+332 AVPAPP
-338 EGQDDTD
+338 EGQDDAD
-345 APARLARAVIAAADA
+345 APARLAQAVIAAADA

-384 RLAAAMSD
+384 RLAAAMTD

-412 RQRFSFASVGIQA
+412 RRRFSFTSVGIQA
-425 RGRTSVLRLNYRNT
+425 RGRTSVLQLNYRNT

-460 REAGRGDEDGV
+460 REAGRDDEDDRV
-471 AGVAPSSS
+471 TGVAPSSS

-486 VLIRARSEHEEAE
+486 VLIRARSAHEEAE

-506 DAVAAGTAAGEIA
+506 DAVVAGTPLGEIA

-555 RQAGIRLVTLHS
+555 SQAGIRLVTLHS

>member
-31 DDQHLV
+31 DDQHIV

-45 TARQPDFIVLGP
+45 AARQPDFIVLGP

-106 LADALQRDPALVHDE
+106 LADLLQRDPALVHDD

-129 LRYGWGAVMSN
+129 LRYGWGAAMSN

-172 PEAFVQRLSGLF
+172 PETFVQRLSGLF
-184 TVDMA
+184 TVDLA

-211 APAPVPP
+211 APAPAPTPAEAPP
-218 AQDNAERPD
+218 
-227 PQPDEVPDL
+227 EVPDL

-252 EGHRVI
+252 DGHRVI

-269 LVHRARLLAHEAEPA
+269 LVHRARLLAREAEPA

-295 LADRIEALIAPDEA
+295 LADRIEALIAPDEP
-309 LRPRLQVRTFHGWCA
+309 LRARLQVRTFHGWCA

-332 AVPPAP
+332 AVPAAP
-338 EGQDDTD
+338 EGPDDAD
-345 APARLARAVIAAADA
+345 APARLAQAVIAAADA

-384 RLAAAMSD
+384 RLAAAMTD

-412 RQRFSFASVGIQA
+412 RRRFSFTSVGIQA

-460 REAGRGDEDGV
+460 REAGRDDEDDRV
-471 AGVAPSSS
+471 TGVAPSSS

-506 DAVAAGTAAGEIA
+506 DAVVAGTPLGEIA

-555 RQAGIRLVTLHS
+555 SQAGIRLVTLHS

>member
-31 DDQHLV
+31 DDQHIV

-45 TARQPDFIVLGP
+45 AARQPDFIVLGP

-106 LADALQRDPALVHDE
+106 LADLLQRDPALVHDD

-172 PEAFVQRLSGLF
+172 PETFVQRLSGLF
-184 TVDMA
+184 TVDLA

-211 APAPVPP
+211 EPAPAPAAMPP
-218 AQDNAERPD
+218 ETLP
-227 PQPDEVPDL
+227 EVPDL

-252 EGHRVI
+252 DGHRVI

-269 LVHRARLLAHEAEPA
+269 LVHRARLLAREAEPA

-295 LADRIEALIAPDEA
+295 LADRIEALVAPDEP
-309 LRPRLQVRTFHGWCA
+309 LRARLQVRTFHGWCA

-332 AVPPAP
+332 AVPAPP
-338 EGQDDTD
+338 EGQDDAD
-345 APARLARAVIAAADA
+345 APARLAQAVIAAADA

-384 RLAAAMSD
+384 RLAAAMTD

-412 RQRFSFASVGIQA
+412 RRRFSFTSVGIQA

-460 REAGRGDEDGV
+460 REAGRDDEDDRV
-471 AGVAPSSS
+471 TGVAPSSS

-486 VLIRARSEHEEAE
+486 VLIRARSAHEEAE

-506 DAVAAGTAAGEIA
+506 DAVVAGTPLGEIA

-555 RQAGIRLVTLHS
+555 SQAGIRLVTLHS

-619 VERLQAALQEQGLEP
+619 VERLQAALQEQGLES

>member
-31 DDQHLV
+31 DDQHIV

-45 TARQPDFIVLGP
+45 AARQPDFIVLGP

-106 LADALQRDPALVHDE
+106 LADLLQRDPALVHDD
-121 GPHRGRLA
+121 GLHRGRLA

-184 TVDMA
+184 TVDLA

-211 APAPVPP
+211 APAPAPTPAEAPP
-218 AQDNAERPD
+218 
-227 PQPDEVPDL
+227 EVPDL

-252 EGHRVI
+252 DGHRVI

-269 LVHRARLLAHEAEPA
+269 LVHRARLLAREAEPA

-295 LADRIEALIAPDEA
+295 LADRIEALIAPDEP
-309 LRPRLQVRTFHGWCA
+309 LRARLQVRTFHGWCA

-332 AVPPAP
+332 AVPAAP

-345 APARLARAVIAAADA
+345 APARLAQAVIAAADA

-384 RLAAAMSD
+384 RLAAAMTD

-412 RQRFSFASVGIQA
+412 RRRFSFTSVGIQA

-460 REAGRGDEDGV
+460 REAGRDDEDDRV
-471 AGVAPSSS
+471 TGVAPSSS

-506 DAVAAGTAAGEIA
+506 DAVVAGTPLGEIA

-555 RQAGIRLVTLHS
+555 SQAGIRLVTLHS

-614 GSSPV
+614 GPSPV

>member
-31 DDQHLV
+31 DNQHIV

-45 TARQPDFIVLGP
+45 AARQPDFIVLGP

-106 LADALQRDPALVHDE
+106 LADLLQRDPALVHDD

-163 RDDLDDSVD
+163 RDNLDDSVD
-172 PEAFVQRLSGLF
+172 PETFVQRLSGLF
-184 TVDMA
+184 TVDLA

-211 APAPVPP
+211 EPAPAPAAMPP
-218 AQDNAERPD
+218 ETLP
-227 PQPDEVPDL
+227 EVPDL

-252 EGHRVI
+252 DGHRVI

-269 LVHRARLLAHEAEPA
+269 LVHRARLLAREAEPA

-295 LADRIEALIAPDEA
+295 LADRIEALVAPDEP
-309 LRPRLQVRTFHGWCA
+309 LRARLQVRTFHGWCA

-332 AVPPAP
+332 AVPAPP
-338 EGQDDTD
+338 EGQDDAD
-345 APARLARAVIAAADA
+345 APARLAQAVIAAADA

-376 HDFEDGWL
+376 HDFEDDWL
-384 RLAAAMSD
+384 RLAAAMTD

-412 RQRFSFASVGIQA
+412 RRRFSFTSVGIQA

-460 REAGRGDEDGV
+460 REAGRDDEDDRV
-471 AGVAPSSS
+471 TGVAPSSS

-486 VLIRARSEHEEAE
+486 VLIRARSAHEEAE

-506 DAVAAGTAAGEIA
+506 DAVVAGTPLGEIA

-555 RQAGIRLVTLHS
+555 SQAGIRLVTLHS

-619 VERLQAALQEQGLEP
+619 VERLQAALQEQGLES

>member
-31 DDQHLV
+31 DDQHIV

-45 TARQPDFIVLGP
+45 AARQPDFIVLGP

-106 LADALQRDPALVHDE
+106 LADLLQRDPALVHDD

-172 PEAFVQRLSGLF
+172 PETFVQRLSGLF
-184 TVDMA
+184 TVDLA

-211 APAPVPP
+211 EPAPAPAAMPP
-218 AQDNAERPD
+218 ETLP
-227 PQPDEVPDL
+227 EVPDL

-252 EGHRVI
+252 DGHRVI

-269 LVHRARLLAHEAEPA
+269 LVHRARLLAREAEPA

-295 LADRIEALIAPDEA
+295 LADRIEALIAPDEP
-309 LRPRLQVRTFHGWCA
+309 LRARLQVRTFHGWCA

-332 AVPPAP
+332 AVPAPP
-338 EGQDDTD
+338 EGQDDSD
-345 APARLARAVIAAADA
+345 APARLAQAVIAAADA

-384 RLAAAMSD
+384 RLAAAMTD

-412 RQRFSFASVGIQA
+412 RRRFSFTSVGIQA

-460 REAGRGDEDGV
+460 REAGRDDEDDRV
-471 AGVAPSSS
+471 TGVAPSSS

-486 VLIRARSEHEEAE
+486 VLIRARSAHEEAE

-506 DAVAAGTAAGEIA
+506 DAVVAGTPLGEIA

-555 RQAGIRLVTLHS
+555 SQAGIRLVTLHS

-614 GSSPV
+614 GPSPV
-619 VERLQAALQEQGLEP
+619 VERLQAALLEQGLEP

>member
-31 DDQHLV
+31 DDQHIV

-45 TARQPDFIVLGP
+45 AARQPDFIVLGP

-106 LADALQRDPALVHDE
+106 LADLLQRDPALVHDD

-172 PEAFVQRLSGLF
+172 PETFVQRLSGLF
-184 TVDMA
+184 TVDLP

-211 APAPVPP
+211 APAPAPTPAEAPP
-218 AQDNAERPD
+218 
-227 PQPDEVPDL
+227 EVPDL

-252 EGHRVI
+252 DGHRVI

-269 LVHRARLLAHEAEPA
+269 LVHRARLLAREAEPA

-295 LADRIEALIAPDEA
+295 LADRIEALVAPDEP
-309 LRPRLQVRTFHGWCA
+309 LRARLQVRTFHGWCA

-332 AVPPAP
+332 AVPAPP
-338 EGQDDTD
+338 EGQDDAD
-345 APARLARAVIAAADA
+345 APARLAQAVIAAADA

-376 HDFEDGWL
+376 HDFEDDWL
-384 RLAAAMSD
+384 RLAAAMTD

-412 RQRFSFASVGIQA
+412 RRRFSFTSVGIQA

-460 REAGRGDEDGV
+460 REAGRDDEDDRV
-471 AGVAPSSS
+471 TGVAPSSS

-486 VLIRARSEHEEAE
+486 VLIRARSAHEEAE

-506 DAVAAGTAAGEIA
+506 DAVVAGTPLGEIA

-555 RQAGIRLVTLHS
+555 SQAGIRLVTLHS

-619 VERLQAALQEQGLEP
+619 VERLQAALQEQGLES

>member
-31 DDQHLV
+31 DDQHIV

-45 TARQPDFIVLGP
+45 AARQPDFIVLGP

-106 LADALQRDPALVHDE
+106 LADLLQRDPALVHDD

-172 PEAFVQRLSGLF
+172 PETFVQRLSGLF
-184 TVDMA
+184 TVDLP

-211 APAPVPP
+211 APAPAPTPAEAPP
-218 AQDNAERPD
+218 
-227 PQPDEVPDL
+227 EVPDL

-252 EGHRVI
+252 DGHRVI

-269 LVHRARLLAHEAEPA
+269 LVHRARLLAREAEPA

-295 LADRIEALIAPDEA
+295 LADRIEALIAPDEP
-309 LRPRLQVRTFHGWCA
+309 LRARLQVRTFHGWCA

-332 AVPPAP
+332 AVPAAP
-338 EGQDDTD
+338 EGQDDAD
-345 APARLARAVIAAADA
+345 APARLAQAVIAAADA

-384 RLAAAMSD
+384 RLAAAMTD

-412 RQRFSFASVGIQA
+412 RRRFSFTSVGIQA

-460 REAGRGDEDGV
+460 REAGRDDEDDRV
-471 AGVAPSSS
+471 TGVAPSSS

-506 DAVAAGTAAGEIA
+506 DAVVAGTPLGEIA

-555 RQAGIRLVTLHS
+555 SQAGIRLVTLHS

>member
-31 DDQHLV
+31 DDQHIV

-45 TARQPDFIVLGP
+45 AARQPDFIVLGP

-106 LADALQRDPALVHDE
+106 LADLLQRDPALVHDD

-172 PEAFVQRLSGLF
+172 PETFVQRLSGLF
-184 TVDMA
+184 TVDLA

-211 APAPVPP
+211 APAPAPTPAEAPP
-218 AQDNAERPD
+218 
-227 PQPDEVPDL
+227 EVPDL

-252 EGHRVI
+252 DGHRVI

-269 LVHRARLLAHEAEPA
+269 LVHRARLLAREAEPA

-295 LADRIEALIAPDEA
+295 LADRIEALVAPDEP
-309 LRPRLQVRTFHGWCA
+309 LRARLQVRTFHGWCA

-332 AVPPAP
+332 AVPAPP
-338 EGQDDTD
+338 EGQDDSD
-345 APARLARAVIAAADA
+345 APARLAQAVIAAADA

-384 RLAAAMSD
+384 RLAAAMTD

-412 RQRFSFASVGIQA
+412 RRRFSFTSVGIQA

-460 REAGRGDEDGV
+460 REAGRDDEDDRV
-471 AGVAPSSS
+471 TGVAPSSS

-506 DAVAAGTAAGEIA
+506 DAVVAGTPLGEIA

-555 RQAGIRLVTLHS
+555 SQAGIRLVTLHS

-614 GSSPV
+614 GPSPV